1 VSRILVI
8 DDELSIRRMLQVL
21 LEGAGHTMIS
31 AADASHGLHALAL
44 EKPDLLILDLG
55 LPDMDGLQALR
66 RLREWSTVPV
76 LILSAR
82 PDPADKVTAL
92 DLGADDYLTKPFDAP
107 ELLARLRALLRRVTP
122 AEETSVLVIDYL
134 AIDLATHE
142 ARVLNQ
148 IIPLTPIEF
157 SLLAQLARHA
167 GRVLTHA
174 HLLNAVWGPKA
185 AEQSHYL
192 RVHFTHLRR
201 KLRSAGIAAEVIRNE
216 PGIGY
221 RLLLEGHPAPCL
233 RSHCDSAPPNRK
245 IEDHST

>member
-1 VSRILVI
+1 
-8 DDELSIRRMLQVL
+8 M
-21 LEGAGHTMIS
+21 
-31 AADASHGLHALAL
+31 
-44 EKPDLLILDLG
+44 
-55 LPDMDGLQALR
+55 
-66 RLREWSTVPV
+66 

-122 AEETSVLVIDYL
+122 AGEQPVISL
-134 AIDLATHE
+134 GSLTIDLASHE
-142 ARVLNQ
+142 ARVSDQ
-148 IIPLTPIEF
+148 TVPLTPIEF

-174 HLLNAVWGPKA
+174 HLLNSVWGPKS

-201 KLRSAGIAAEVIRNE
+201 KLRAAGLAGEVIRNE
-216 PGIGY
+216 LGIGY
-221 RLLLEGHPAPCL
+221 RLLL
-233 RSHCDSAPPNRK
+233 DDN
-245 IEDHST
+245 

>member
-1 VSRILVI
+1 MSRILVI

-21 LEGAGHTMIS
+21 LEGAGHTMIF
-31 AADASHGLHALAL
+31 ADDGSHGLHALAL
-44 EKPDLLILDLG
+44 EKPDFLILDLG
-55 LPDMDGLQALR
+55 LPDIDGLEVLR
-66 RLREWSTVPV
+66 RLREWSRVPV

-82 PDPADKVTAL
+82 PDPADKVRAL

-122 AEETSVLVIDYL
+122 AEEQPVIVLGLLTV
-134 AIDLATHE
+134 DLSSHE
-142 ARVLNQ
+142 ARVSDQ
-148 IIPLTPIEF
+148 TVPLTPIEF
-157 SLLAQLARHA
+157 SLLAHLARHA

-201 KLRSAGIAAEVIRNE
+201 KLRAAGLVGEVIRNE

-221 RLLLEGHPAPCL
+221 RLPLD
-233 RSHCDSAPPNRK
+233 RN
-245 IEDHST
+245 

>member
-1 VSRILVI
+1 MSRILVI

-21 LEGAGHTMIS
+21 LEGAGHTMI
-31 AADASHGLHALAL
+31 AAGDASHGLHALAL
-44 EKPDLLILDLG
+44 EKPELLVLDLG
-55 LPDMDGLQALR
+55 LPDMDGIEVLR
-66 RLREWSTVPV
+66 QLREWSSVPV

-82 PDPADKVTAL
+82 PDPADKVSAL

-122 AEETSVLVIDYL
+122 ADETSVLVIGQL
-134 AIDLATHE
+134 TIDLAAHE
-142 ARVLNQ
+142 ARVSDQ
-148 IIPLTPIEF
+148 PVSLTPIEF

-201 KLRSAGIAAEVIRNE
+201 KLRTVGLEGEVIRNE

-221 RLLLEGHPAPCL
+221 RLLL
-233 RSHCDSAPPNRK
+233 SQN
-245 IEDHST
+245 

>member
-1 VSRILVI
+1 MSRILVI

-21 LEGAGHTMIS
+21 LEGAGHTMTS
-31 AADASHGLHALAL
+31 ADDGSHGLHALAL

-55 LPDMDGLQALR
+55 LPDIDGLEVLR
-66 RLREWSTVPV
+66 RLREWSSVPV

-82 PDPADKVTAL
+82 PDPADKVNAL
-92 DLGADDYLTKPFDAP
+92 DLGADDYLTKPFDAT

-122 AEETSVLVIDYL
+122 AEEQSVLSLDL
-134 AIDLATHE
+134 LTIDLAAYE
-142 ARVLNQ
+142 ARVSGVKV
-148 IIPLTPIEF
+148 PLTPIEF
-157 SLLAQLARHA
+157 ALLAQLARHA

-174 HLLNAVWGPKA
+174 YLLNAVWGPKA

-201 KLRSAGIAAEVIRNE
+201 KLRDAGIPGEYIRNE

-221 RLLLEGHPAPCL
+221 RLLLEV
-233 RSHCDSAPPNRK
+233 
-245 IEDHST
+245 

>member
-1 VSRILVI
+1 MSRILVI

-31 AADASHGLHALAL
+31 AEDASHGLHSLAL

-55 LPDMDGLQALR
+55 LPDMDGLDVLC
-66 RLREWSTVPV
+66 RLREWSSVPT

-82 PDPADKVTAL
+82 PDPAEKVRAL
-92 DLGADDYLTKPFDAP
+92 DIGADDYLTKPFDAP

-122 AEETSVLVIDYL
+122 AEEHSVISLGMLTIDQ
-134 AIDLATHE
+134 ASHE
-142 ARVLNQ
+142 ARVSNQ
-148 IIPLTPIEF
+148 TVPLTPIEF

-174 HLLNAVWGPKA
+174 NLLNAVWGPKA
-185 AEQSHYL
+185 SDQAHYL
-192 RVHFTHLRR
+192 RVHFAHLRR
-201 KLRSAGIAAEVIRNE
+201 KLRAAGLTGEVIRNE

-221 RLLLEGHPAPCL
+221 RLLLD
-233 RSHCDSAPPNRK
+233 RN
-245 IEDHST
+245 

>member
-1 VSRILVI
+1 MSRILII

-31 AADASHGLHALAL
+31 ANDGSHGLHSLAL
-44 EKPDLLILDLG
+44 EKPDLVILDLG
-55 LPDMDGLQALR
+55 LPDMNGLDVLC

-82 PDPADKVTAL
+82 PDPTDKVSAL

-122 AEETSVLVIDYL
+122 AEEESVLSFDKL
-134 AIDLATHE
+134 KIDLAAHDV
-142 ARVLNQ
+142 RVVNQ

-174 HLLNAVWGPKA
+174 HLLHAVWGPKA
-185 AEQSHYL
+185 TEQSHYL

-201 KLRSAGIAAEVIRNE
+201 KLRAAGLAGEVIRNE

-221 RLLLEGHPAPCL
+221 RLLLV
-233 RSHCDSAPPNRK
+233 SN
-245 IEDHST
+245 

>member
-1 VSRILVI
+1 MSRILVI

-31 AADASHGLHALAL
+31 ASDASHGLHALAL
-44 EKPDLLILDLG
+44 EKPDLLVLDLG
-55 LPDMDGLQALR
+55 LPDMDGLEVLR
-66 RLREWSTVPV
+66 QLREWSSAPV

-82 PDPADKVTAL
+82 PDPADKVSAL

-122 AEETSVLVIDYL
+122 TDETSILVIGQVTV
-134 AIDLATHE
+134 DLAAHE
-142 ARVLNQ
+142 ARVSDQ
-148 IIPLTPIEF
+148 PVALTPIEF

-174 HLLNAVWGPKA
+174 HLLHAVWGPKA
-185 AEQSHYL
+185 ADHSHYL

-201 KLRSAGIAAEVIRNE
+201 KLRKAGLEGEVIRNE

-221 RLLLEGHPAPCL
+221 RLIIDP
-233 RSHCDSAPPNRK
+233 S
-245 IEDHST
+245 

>member
-1 VSRILVI
+1 MSRILVI

-21 LEGAGHTMIS
+21 LEGSGHMMIS
-31 AADASHGLHALAL
+31 AEDGSHGLHSLAL

-55 LPDMDGLQALR
+55 LPDMDGLEVIR
-66 RLREWSTVPV
+66 RLREWTTVPV

-82 PDPADKVTAL
+82 PDPADKVSAL

-122 AEETSVLVIDYL
+122 AEEQPLISIGSLT
-134 AIDLATHE
+134 IDLASHE
-142 ARVLNQ
+142 VRVADQ
-148 IIPLTPIEF
+148 TVPLTPIEF
-157 SLLAQLARHA
+157 SLLAHLARHA

-185 AEQSHYL
+185 MEQSHYL

-201 KLRSAGIAAEVIRNE
+201 KLHAAGLVEEIIRNE

-221 RLLLEGHPAPCL
+221 RLRL
-233 RSHCDSAPPNRK
+233 
-245 IEDHST
+245 

>member
-1 VSRILVI
+1 MSRILVI
-8 DDELSIRRMLQVL
+8 DDELSLRRMLQVL
-21 LEGAGHTMIS
+21 LEGAGHTLITAS
-31 AADASHGLHALAL
+31 DASHGLHALVM

-55 LPDMDGLQALR
+55 LPDMDGLEALR
-66 RLREWSTVPV
+66 RLREWSSVPV

-82 PDPADKVTAL
+82 PDPADKVSAL
-92 DLGADDYLTKPFDAP
+92 DFGADDYLTKPFDAP

-122 AEETSVLVIDYL
+122 AESDSVLVIGHL
-134 AIDLATHE
+134 TIDLAAYE
-142 ARVLNQ
+142 ACVADRP
-148 IIPLTPIEF
+148 IPLTPIEF

-185 AEQSHYL
+185 TEQSHYL

-201 KLRSAGIAAEVIRNE
+201 KLRDAGLTDEIIRNE

-221 RLLLEGHPAPCL
+221 RLM
-233 RSHCDSAPPNRK
+233 
-245 IEDHST
+245 IEDNPGK